1 MTILLKKFIALLRP
15 HADQDMCEKRVK
27 NIMTRLK
34 IEDFH
39 FNWDRNSCYIEF
51 QYQEQSF
58 RMEHSVEKAK
68 EKGVFGVKNG
78 LDCLMELVHTL
89 EDLCRIIERGTY
101 KLADWVAGMEI
112 ITYEEKAEETIE
124 DYEEYEEYEEY
135 DDYQSDRYG
144 RNLIRM
150 RT

>member
-1 MTILLKKFIALLRP
+1 MLKRLISLIRP

-34 IEDFH
+34 IVDFH
-39 FNWDRNSCYIEF
+39 FNWDRTSCFIDF
-51 QYQEQSF
+51 QYQEQSY
-58 RMEHSVEKAK
+58 RMEHSIEKAK

-78 LDCLMELVHTL
+78 LDCLMELAHTL
-89 EDLCRIIERGTY
+89 EDLCRIMERGTY
-101 KLADWVAGMEI
+101 KLEDWVAGMEVT
-112 ITYEEKAEETIE
+112 TYEEETEESV
-124 DYEEYEEYEEY
+124 DEYEEYEEY
-135 DDYQSDRYG
+135 DDYNGYQRNSYG